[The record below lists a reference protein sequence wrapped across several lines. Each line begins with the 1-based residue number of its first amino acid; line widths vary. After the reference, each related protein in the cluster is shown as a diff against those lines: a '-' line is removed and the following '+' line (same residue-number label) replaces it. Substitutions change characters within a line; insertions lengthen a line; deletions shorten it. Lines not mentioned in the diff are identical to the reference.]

1 MTSKESSESAF
12 GQMADELKLQ
22 VHLAQMELSEAS
34 EHEPGVHEE
43 ASALA
48 RMRDKFRLQ
57 IHLGEMEAKEEWH
70 HIEERW
76 RHFIQRTV
84 RPAASSAADS
94 VEDSTNDLLGKI
106 RHAYRSLVTPE
117 ETPEAE
123 E

>member
-22 VHLAQMELSEAS
+22 VHLATMELGEAS
-34 EHEPGVHEE
+34 EHEPDIQKE

-70 HIEERW
+70 HVEERW

-84 RPAASSAADS
+84 RPKAKDAADS

-106 RHAYRSLVTPE
+106 RHAYKSLSTKEAAPPTE
-117 ETPEAE
+117 E
-123 E
+123 